1 MTEAAAASDRLGTR
15 SSSITLF
22 TASEAGVVVQ
32 QMTRW
37 TRSSWISL
45 RVALTARAG
54 SEPSSYLMK
63 LTRNG
68 RLASAAVRSSIRL
81 MAATAPV
88 AMAEAPPVTELTT
101 PIRSSPVVGL
111 RGRGQEQARARRPA
125 SKGLNLLIYSSVEDK
140 TGRRRMRGPG

>member
-101 PIRSSPVVGL
+101 PIRSS
-111 RGRGQEQARARRPA
+111 GRSSACAAVARNRPA
-125 SKGLNLLIYSSVEDK
+125 HAS
-140 TGRRRMRGPG
+140 RPARG